1 MANETK
7 KDQVQEQTQETQT
20 QQAPNV
26 VQLPVEEKKGSFL
39 RDMSIGMKIG
49 CGLVFGGLAFGA
61 GFLIKKVFFSGADN
75 DAPIEAEGTVSEPTE
90 G

>member
-7 KDQVQEQTQETQT
+7 KEQVQEQTQQT
-20 QQAPNV
+20 PNV

-49 CGLVFGGLAFGA
+49 CGLFFGGLAFGA